1 MACAKILTRRGQI
14 PQPHQALSKQ
24 VDLLKKRKK
33 KIDKINEDTVPPKIQ
48 KPLTLHPQPALTNL
62 LVSATNHI
70 WKGKRAQRPSQES
83 LLLSASQVLY
93 IKKKK

>member
-24 VDLLKKRKK
+24 VDLFKKRKK